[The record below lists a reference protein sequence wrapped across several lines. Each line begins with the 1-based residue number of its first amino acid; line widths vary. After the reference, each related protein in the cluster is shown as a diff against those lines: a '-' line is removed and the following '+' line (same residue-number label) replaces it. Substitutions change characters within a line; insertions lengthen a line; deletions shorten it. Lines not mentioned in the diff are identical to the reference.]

1 MIARGVRGSG
11 PGGINPLLLIA
22 LLLLVY
28 GWATGGLV
36 APIQRAAQDPIA
48 FVGFVVAIVLG
59 ITVHEFMHAYTATRL
74 GDDTARLLGRLSLN
88 PMAHLDPFGTL
99 LIVLAGFGYGKPV
112 PFNESRLRSALG
124 VSAVRWD
131 RFLRLNFVAAG
142 LWAVAFV
149 GAGYFLGHAF
159 RAVLG
164 DLARTFSLVMLGVF
178 VESGF
183 TPAALAYLAEIAEER
198 PEDRGSVMG
207 VYSVLLSVGQLIGGA
222 LAAPFAARLGIN
234 GLILLTGLLC
244 LVALFTVM
252 LLGHSERRLNRALSP
267 A

>member
-124 VSAVRWD
+124 VSAVALAGPFANLVLALVCAIPL
-131 RFLRLNFVAAG
+131 RFGGTELLDGAYGTVLQEIVFYNCILAVFNLIPIPPLDGSNVVYGLLPPQQKYNWRSFQQYGPMLLLLLFFFGSRILTTIVFQPALFLARL
-142 LWAVAFV
+142 FV
-149 GAGYFLGHAF
+149 GPNF
-159 RAVLG
+159 
-164 DLARTFSLVMLGVF
+164 
-178 VESGF
+178 
-183 TPAALAYLAEIAEER
+183 
-198 PEDRGSVMG
+198 
-207 VYSVLLSVGQLIGGA
+207 
-222 LAAPFAARLGIN
+222 
-234 GLILLTGLLC
+234 
-244 LVALFTVM
+244 
-252 LLGHSERRLNRALSP
+252 
-267 A
+267 